1 MGTSLVL
8 TTRNAQVK
16 QAFYRRTDPTAP
28 LAPRQFVVGLVQHPH
43 TGLFQVWIST
53 NGLDIISVSAHR
65 RIMDAET
72 DVKAIKAVLGSQD
85 IYNERKVAALIQQL
99 ATQSDEPPCPL
110 PDDLVRQMCRA
121 ILRTVVHQPP
131 PAEGS

>member
-1 MGTSLVL
+1 MGTSLVF

-72 DVKAIKAVLGSQD
+72 DVQAMKAVLGSQD
-85 IYNERKVAALIQQL
+85 IYNKRKVDALFARLAAETDEEPRALPEQVVQQL
-99 ATQSDEPPCPL
+99 CQ
-110 PDDLVRQMCRA
+110 A
-121 ILRTVVHQPP
+121 IAARV
-131 PAEGS
+131 

>member
-43 TGLFQVWIST
+43 TGFFQVWIST

-72 DVKAIKAVLGSQD
+72 DIQAIKAVLGSQD
-85 IYNERKVAALIQQL
+85 IYEEEKVAALFAQL
-99 ATQSDEPPCPL
+99 AAETDEEPCPL
-110 PDDLVRQMCRA
+110 PEQVVKQLCQA
-121 ILRTVVHQPP
+121 IATRGVTEASQR
-131 PAEGS
+131 

>member
-72 DVKAIKAVLGSQD
+72 DVQAMKAVLGSQD
-85 IYNERKVAALIQQL
+85 IYNERKVDALFARLAAETDEEPRALPERVVQQL
-99 ATQSDEPPCPL
+99 CQ
-110 PDDLVRQMCRA
+110 A
-121 ILRTVVHQPP
+121 IAARV
-131 PAEGS
+131 

>member
-1 MGTSLVL
+1 MGTSLVF

-65 RIMDAET
+65 RMIDAET
-72 DVKAIKAVLGSQD
+72 NVQAIKAVLGTQH
-85 IYNERKVAALIQQL
+85 IYDEHKVAALFARL
-99 ATQSDEPPCPL
+99 AAETDEEPNSL
-110 PDDLVRQMCRA
+110 SEQVVRQLCQA
-121 ILRTVVHQPP
+121 IAARV
-131 PAEGS
+131 

>member
-1 MGTSLVL
+1 MNSLVF

-16 QAFYRRTDPTAP
+16 QAFYRRTDPTAS

-65 RIMDAET
+65 RMMDAET
-72 DVKAIKAVLGSQD
+72 DVQAIKAVLGRQD
-85 IYNERKVAALIQQL
+85 IYDEHKVAALFARL
-99 ATQSDEPPCPL
+99 AAETDEEPRSL
-110 PDDLVRQMCRA
+110 PEQVVRQLCQA
-121 ILRTVVHQPP
+121 IAARV
-131 PAEGS
+131 

>member
-16 QAFYRRTDPTAP
+16 RAFYRRTDPTAP

-72 DVKAIKAVLGSQD
+72 DVQAMKAVLGSQD
-85 IYNERKVAALIQQL
+85 IYNERKVDALFARLAAETDEEPRALPERVVQQL
-99 ATQSDEPPCPL
+99 CQ
-110 PDDLVRQMCRA
+110 A
-121 ILRTVVHQPP
+121 IAARV
-131 PAEGS
+131 